1 MYCILEVIFFILLNY
16 CVFFFLDVS
25 IIFFNFNFLV
35 LKVIKKEKRKGRS
48 MDMIY
53 LIVMIRGLKKNC
65 YIFKVK

>member
-35 LKVIKKEKRKGRS
+35 LKVIKKEKEKGE
-48 MDMIY
+48 
-53 LIVMIRGLKKNC
+53 V
-65 YIFKVK
+65 